1 MKPAA
6 KEYIQKFRMTKNK
19 KVSASSS
26 ILDIKKRG
34 IE

>member
-6 KEYIQKFRMTKNK
+6 KEYIQKFRMTKIK
-19 KVSASSS
+19 KVSTFSS
-26 ILDIKKRG
+26 ILDKKIRG